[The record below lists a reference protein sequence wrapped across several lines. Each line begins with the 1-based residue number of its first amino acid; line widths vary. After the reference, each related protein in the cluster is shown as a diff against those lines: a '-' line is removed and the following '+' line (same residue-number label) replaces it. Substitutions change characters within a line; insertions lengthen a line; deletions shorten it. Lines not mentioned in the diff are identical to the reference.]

1 MYPLLW
7 FKNGRVASVNT
18 AEQEET
24 EFMSMMQKNSYQ
36 WVCLLNLLKYWE
48 NCNVN
53 GNVRDS

>member
-7 FKNGRVASVNT
+7 PKNGHVASVNT
-18 AEQEET
+18 AEHEET
-24 EFMSMMQKNSYQ
+24 EFMSMIQKNSYQ
-36 WVCLLNLLKYWE
+36 QVCLLNLLKYWE